1 MFSCVGGF
9 INLIL
14 HCRTTARADTAT
26 PPRLG
31 FSFCVRSKAL
41 PDMQINAI
49 TGTNKDVWREEGRD
63 KGRREGKGERRGEKG
78 REPSLASFCLP
89 PCLASPGFQSV
100 LRNQQFLPTLHFPS
114 DSSLDA
120 LPSDDST
127 SAVLLCPSSWQNL
140 NRDTEFPG
148 RGGSQTS
155 SPHFPSPDEAQ
166 GQGSA
171 MPPPG
176 PSDSLTGHSPFL

>member
-31 FSFCVRSKAL
+31 FSFCVCSKAL

-63 KGRREGKGERRGEKG
+63 KEGEEGRREGKGERRGEKG

-89 PCLASPGFQSV
+89 LCLTSPGFLSIPH
-100 LRNQQFLPTLHFPS
+100 NQQFLPILHFPFYS
-114 DSSLDA
+114 FPPSTL
-120 LPSDDST
+120 LSDDST
-127 SAVLLCPSSWQNL
+127 SVVLLCPS
-140 NRDTEFPG
+140 PG
-148 RGGSQTS
+148 R
-155 SPHFPSPDEAQ
+155 A
-166 GQGSA
+166 
-171 MPPPG
+171 
-176 PSDSLTGHSPFL
+176 